1 MAGSETALPRPS
13 CRVGERLGGLSRA
26 SLVAHLARCYD
37 ENTLLRRRESER
49 LSSFD
54 AAMTTTLQS
63 TTDVQLTQAQSTP
76 RRVARARGGTASW
89 GRVAFAADAAML
101 TAAVLLSAL
110 TSATRAATP
119 VFWAIAFALL
129 VLAFLYTRGM
139 YRLPLQLRVLDGLR
153 AILTATALAAAAVI
167 SARVVLTDSSAVG
180 AETVRIWVFATIL
193 LATVRLFLIVFEWR
207 ARRAGEAGHPTL
219 IVGAGKVGRLT
230 ASRLREHPEIGLK
243 PVGFLDKEPFFT
255 SEEIGLP
262 VLGASWDLERIIE
275 EHGIEHVVVTFSTAP
290 EEVLLRLVERC
301 EQLGVRSSLVPRLY
315 EKATEQFTVV
325 PLGGLPLISSHARDP
340 KGWQFAAK
348 HVIDR
353 AGAAVALVLLAPVMA
368 ALAVAVYLSSGRP
381 VFYRAERIG
390 RDGESFDMLKFRSM
404 RVKVGAE
411 QTELRI
417 ASGSDNGT
425 GGAIGVDRRT
435 RLGALMRRTS
445 LDELPQLFN
454 VLKGEMSFIGPR
466 PERTEYVRVYEQ
478 RVHRYAKRHRV
489 KSGITGW
496 AQVNGL
502 RGSTSLT
509 DRIEWDNYYIEN
521 WSPWLDFKILLLTLV
536 AVARPGPAD

>member
-1 MAGSETALPRPS
+1 
-13 CRVGERLGGLSRA
+13 
-26 SLVAHLARCYD
+26 
-37 ENTLLRRRESER
+37 
-49 LSSFD
+49 
-54 AAMTTTLQS
+54 MTTTLE
-63 TTDVQLTQAQSTP
+63 TTSDVQLTHGQSTLP
-76 RRVARARGGTASW
+76 RVERARRGTASW
-89 GRVAFAADAAML
+89 ARVAFACDAAML
-101 TAAVLLSAL
+101 TAAVFLSAL
-110 TSATRAATP
+110 TPTTRPATP
-119 VFWAIAFALL
+119 APWALAFALL
-129 VLAFLYTRGM
+129 VVVFLNARGM
-139 YRLPLQLRVLDGLR
+139 YRPPLHLR
-153 AILTATALAAAAVI
+153 ALDAMRAIVTATALAAATVI
-167 SARVVLTDSSAVG
+167 SAQAVLTDSSSVG
-180 AETVRIWVFATIL
+180 GETVRIWVFTTIL
-193 LATVRLFLIVFEWR
+193 LAAVRLFLIRFER
-207 ARRAGEAGHPTL
+207 QARRAGEAGHPTL

-230 ASRLREHPEIGLK
+230 ASRLRDHPEIGLK
-243 PVGFLDKEPFFT
+243 PVGFLDEEPLFT

-262 VLGASWDLERIIE
+262 VFGGSRDLEQIIQ
-275 EHGIEHVVVTFSTAP
+275 EHGIEHVVVTFSTAS

-301 EQLGVRSSLVPRLY
+301 EQLGVRTSLVPRLY

-325 PLGGLPLISSHARDP
+325 PLGGLPLISRHARDP

-353 AGAAVALVLLAPVMA
+353 AGATIVLVLLAPLMA

-390 RDGESFDMLKFRSM
+390 RDGKRFDMIKFRSM
-404 RVKVGAE
+404 RVEDGAE
-411 QTELRI
+411 RSELQI
-417 ASGSDNGT
+417 ASGSENGT
-425 GGAIGVDRRT
+425 GGAVRVDRRT

-478 RVHRYAKRHRV
+478 RIHRYAERHRV

-502 RGSTSLT
+502 RGNTSLT
-509 DRIEWDNYYIEN
+509 ERIEWDNYYIEN
-521 WSPWLDFKILLLTLV
+521 WSPWLDFKILLLTVV

>member
-1 MAGSETALPRPS
+1 
-13 CRVGERLGGLSRA
+13 
-26 SLVAHLARCYD
+26 
-37 ENTLLRRRESER
+37 
-49 LSSFD
+49 
-54 AAMTTTLQS
+54 MTTTLE
-63 TTDVQLTQAQSTP
+63 TTSDVQLTHSQSTLP
-76 RRVARARGGTASW
+76 RVARARRGTASW
-89 GRVAFAADAAML
+89 ERVALAADVAML
-101 TAAVLLSAL
+101 TAAVFLSVL
-110 TSATRAATP
+110 TSTTRAAKP
-119 VFWAIAFALL
+119 VPWAIAFALL
-129 VLAFLYTRGM
+129 VLAFLYTRGT
-139 YRLPLQLRVLDGLR
+139 YRPPRHLRALDGIR
-153 AILTATALAAAAVI
+153 GILTATALAATTVI
-167 SARVVLTDSSAVG
+167 SAQVVLTDSSSVG
-180 AETVRIWVFATIL
+180 AQTVRIWVFATIL
-193 LATVRLFLIVFEWR
+193 LATVRVFLMLLER
-207 ARRAGEAGHPTL
+207 QARRAGAGHPTL

-230 ASRLREHPEIGLK
+230 ASRLRDHPEIGLK
-243 PVGFLDKEPFFT
+243 PVGFLDNEPLFT
-255 SEEIGLP
+255 SDEIGLP
-262 VLGASWDLERIIE
+262 VFGASWDLERIIE

-290 EEVLLRLVERC
+290 DEVLLRLVERC
-301 EQLGVRSSLVPRLY
+301 EQLSVRTSLVPRLY

-348 HVIDR
+348 HAIDR
-353 AGAAVALVLLAPVMA
+353 AGAAAALVLLAPLMA

-390 RDGESFDMLKFRSM
+390 RDGKRFDMLKFRSM

-411 QTELRI
+411 QAELRI
-417 ASGSDNGT
+417 ASGSKNGT

-435 RLGALMRRTS
+435 RLGTLIRRTS

-478 RVHRYAKRHRV
+478 RIHRYAERHRV

-502 RGSTSLT
+502 RGNTSLT
-509 DRIEWDNYYIEN
+509 ERIEWDNYYIEN